1 MGEECLRDELRTLF
15 LFEHLTDV
23 QLDMLCA
30 DGSIETFPAGP
41 LCVEGE
47 PASCFYVMLEG
58 ELIMSKRSGGV
69 DIQTGQ
75 TSQRGVYFGA
85 WSAYVPG
92 EEHIYEASGRLT

>member
-15 LFEHLTDV
+15 LFEHLTDD

-47 PASCFYVMLEG
+47 PASCFYVMLDG
-58 ELIMSKRSGGV
+58 ELI
-69 DIQTGQ
+69 
-75 TSQRGVYFGA
+75 TSSHGTSILSSF
-85 WSAYVPG
+85 AYSEISPG
-92 EEHIYEASGRLT
+92 FFASSFVNKDCPLSCKVALLS